1 MFSVFVVAV
10 SLCVSVL
17 VAKKKRGKM
26 RKGTVH
32 VYTGDGKG
40 KTTAALGQALRA
52 SGHGLKVIVLQ
63 FMKGEIKYGELEAV
77 KNIPGF
83 TIEQYGLPSFVDKD
97 NPSREDRGLANQ
109 GLKRAK
115 EVIRSGEYDIV
126 VLDEANIALDY
137 GLLNLKDLME
147 VITKRPLRVDIVL
160 TGRYAPKEVIE
171 LADLVTEMRE
181 VKHHYQKGVQAREGI
196 EY

>member
-1 MFSVFVVAV
+1 
-10 SLCVSVL
+10 
-17 VAKKKRGKM
+17 M
-26 RKGTVH
+26 RKGTIH

-77 KNIPGF
+77 KNVPGF
-83 TIEQYGLPSFVDKD
+83 TIEQHGLPSFVDKD
-97 NPSREDRGLANQ
+97 NPSAKDRSLARQ
-109 GLKRAK
+109 GFERAK
-115 EVIRSGEYDIV
+115 EVLSSGKYDIV

-147 VITKRPLRVDIVL
+147 VITKRPLHVDVVL
-160 TGRYAPKEVIE
+160 TGRYAPKAVIE